1 MIAKDVRQ
9 FLTRFETT
17 LKVLAR
23 EGRHVELDARLDDFQ
38 KLLGAWLDVAPPGE
52 APPERMRFLS
62 IVDRFGGPLEVDLRD
77 VAEAATL
84 SGDTSTV
91 VALTDHVLRAA
102 FACLHRRQPRLM
114 EEFLNTLVFFYY
126 ECLRTDEMA
135 DAIGSRLDSGL
146 HSLFMSMRSPH
157 RDTDERDSPIDD
169 EERPFLDA
177 SLRFA
182 LALIHAAIRFERTQ
196 QSLFF
201 VERVFE
207 HRRHRHRRADH
218 FHTTLIL
225 NGVETT
231 FDYVAVVLV
240 GWSLH
245 VLQQHA
251 CADPEAARSVMR
263 EAVHQLPSM
272 PVLVAQW
279 ELLRG
284 SEWPESA
291 IDGRLGI
298 ANWDVRDWDRDF
310 RPGVS
315 EARWGGD
322 DWVRLGLR
330 ASLLLSEKDF
340 VGDPA
345 QLFTTA
351 PGRFVWD
358 SKKEREALQRLA
370 MDEWLA
376 IPEDQR
382 QPAIDSVMKIIDGRS
397 RGGTAQYLQYVLEHP
412 LSDDRITKL
421 RANAI
426 AKFRSSSPWHDALR
440 SRGIGDQATHCP
452 VPTLWGIW
460 VPREYLLDDNNW
472 PSGFGAH
479 LGQDV
484 STREAMALLHLIEL
498 TAPRVD
504 ELDALARLPDVIR
517 AARRKMTDNGFSP
530 NVLVLPRE
538 ARLAGALF
546 RKPLWQVEN
555 RREFGR
561 ASVGSWEGL
570 LILRFPYTNPESI
583 LLIDTSKALASRES
597 DDPDSGIEIWL
608 EENPDNNEIAEKKRI
623 AAAALKS
630 DDSPLPDSHSIQVLA
645 RMRALP
651 RLLIANK
658 DASATIGIGDSD
670 GGFALPKDSD
680 MYHRP
685 SCEDIEFEDDVQFE
699 LRLPSDSNRTPCPKC
714 KPDRWNSEAR
724 RGMLRDAGDSTPD

>member
-23 EGRHVELDARLDDFQ
+23 EGRHVELDARLDDYQ

-52 APPERMRFLS
+52 TPPERMRFLS

-91 VALTDHVLRAA
+91 VALADQVLRAA

-114 EEFLNTLVFFYY
+114 EELLNTLVFLYY
-126 ECLRTDEMA
+126 QCLRTDALA
-135 DAIGSRLDSGL
+135 DAVGSRLDSGL
-146 HSLFMSMRSPH
+146 HSLFISMRSPN
-157 RDTDERDSPIDD
+157 RDTDERDSPVDS
-169 EERPFLDA
+169 EERPFLDV

-196 QSLFF
+196 QSQFF

-218 FHTTLIL
+218 FQTTLIQ

-263 EAVHQLPSM
+263 VAVRQLPSM

-298 ANWDVRDWDRDF
+298 ANWDVRDWSRDF

-315 EARWGGD
+315 EARWGGN
-322 DWVRLGLR
+322 DWGRIGLR
-330 ASLLLSEKDF
+330 ASLLLSEKRF
-340 VGDPA
+340 IGDPSH
-345 QLFTTA
+345 LFTTA
-351 PGRFVWD
+351 PSRFVWD
-358 SKKEREALQRLA
+358 PNKEREALEQLA
-370 MDEWLA
+370 SDEWLP

-382 QPAIDSVMKIIDGRS
+382 QTAIDAVMEIIEGRS
-397 RGGTAQYLQYVLEHP
+397 RGGTAQYLRYALEHP
-412 LSDDRITKL
+412 LSDERIAKL

-426 AKFRSSSPWHDALR
+426 AKYRSSSPWHDALL
-440 SRGIGDQATHCP
+440 SGGVGNQATRCP
-452 VPTLWGIW
+452 LPTLWGVW

-472 PSGFGAH
+472 ASGFGEH

-484 STREAMALLHLIEL
+484 STREAMALLHTLET
-498 TAPRVD
+498 TAPKIQ
-504 ELDALARLPDVIR
+504 ELDALAKLPEVIR
-517 AARRKMTDNGFSP
+517 AARRQMTDNGLAP

-538 ARLAGALF
+538 DRFAGALF
-546 RKPLWQVEN
+546 RKPLWQVED
-555 RREFGR
+555 RREFGE
-561 ASVGSWEGL
+561 ASVGTWEGL
-570 LILRFPYTNPESI
+570 LVLRFPYTNPESI
-583 LLIDTSKALASRES
+583 LLVDTSKALASREP
-597 DDPDSGIEIWL
+597 DDIESGIQIWI
-608 EENPDNNEIAEKKRI
+608 EETPDNDEITEKKRI

-630 DDSPLPDSHSIQVLA
+630 DESPLPDSHSIQVLA

-651 RLLIANK
+651 RFLIANT
-658 DASATIGIGDSD
+658 DASATIGIGSSD
-670 GGFALPKDSD
+670 GGLALPAGSD
-680 MYHRP
+680 LYHRP
-685 SCEDIEFEDDVQFE
+685 SCEDIEFEDDVQYV

-714 KPDRWNSEAR
+714 KPDRWNMEAR
-724 RGMLRDAGDSTPD
+724 RGTLGTASQSTPD